1 MRIIYGHGNCTDR
14 MYKKIFSEKN
24 NSAFL
29 PVQKYHG
36 LLIKGFSK
44 AGAEVRCF
52 SGLPVNRSI
61 TDRKLIREKDEQE
74 GNAYHHYITTIN
86 YPIIRHLMVFFGS
99 FFGVLRLK
107 KQVNSFAVCDFLNI
121 AVSLGVSLGCKIKGI
136 KRVAVVTDIPDMFD
150 TGKLWKKIRNFVM
163 RRFDGYI
170 FLTEYMKEFID
181 EKSPYIVLEGHIDSD
196 IVPSPS
202 EASYEL
208 STGKRIIIYAGNI
221 HVKYGIKYFV
231 EGFVEADIPHTELR
245 VYGEGDFRAELEK
258 LAERYPS
265 VKYMGMRDNDEI
277 VAEEQKAALLVN
289 PRPTAPEYTKYS
301 FPSKN
306 MEYMVSGTPTLTTKL
321 PGMPK
326 EYDKYV
332 YLIEDETVEGVAR
345 VLKEIF
351 LQPYEM
357 RKRKAEA
364 AREFVLKEKSNVVQA
379 KKIMNFMLD
388 L

>member
-1 MRIIYGHGNCTDR
+1 
-14 MYKKIFSEKN
+14 
-24 NSAFL
+24 
-29 PVQKYHG
+29 
-36 LLIKGFSK
+36 
-44 AGAEVRCF
+44 
-52 SGLPVNRSI
+52 
-61 TDRKLIREKDEQE
+61 
-74 GNAYHHYITTIN
+74 
-86 YPIIRHLMVFFGS
+86 
-99 FFGVLRLK
+99 
-107 KQVNSFAVCDFLNI
+107 
-121 AVSLGVSLGCKIKGI
+121 
-136 KRVAVVTDIPDMFD
+136 
-150 TGKLWKKIRNFVM
+150 
-163 RRFDGYI
+163 
-170 FLTEYMKEFID
+170 MKEFID

-351 LQPYEM
+351 SQPYEM

>member
-1 MRIIYGHGNCTDR
+1 MCIRDR
-14 MYKKIFSEKN
+14 
-24 NSAFL
+24 
-29 PVQKYHG
+29 
-36 LLIKGFSK
+36 
-44 AGAEVRCF
+44 
-52 SGLPVNRSI
+52 
-61 TDRKLIREKDEQE
+61 
-74 GNAYHHYITTIN
+74 
-86 YPIIRHLMVFFGS
+86 
-99 FFGVLRLK
+99 
-107 KQVNSFAVCDFLNI
+107 
-121 AVSLGVSLGCKIKGI
+121 
-136 KRVAVVTDIPDMFD
+136 
-150 TGKLWKKIRNFVM
+150 
-163 RRFDGYI
+163 
-170 FLTEYMKEFID
+170 
-181 EKSPYIVLEGHIDSD
+181 
-196 IVPSPS
+196 
-202 EASYEL
+202 
-208 STGKRIIIYAGNI
+208 
-221 HVKYGIKYFV
+221 
-231 EGFVEADIPHTELR
+231 
-245 VYGEGDFRAELEK
+245 
-258 LAERYPS
+258 
-265 VKYMGMRDNDEI
+265 YMGMRDNDEI

-351 LQPYEM
+351 SQPYEM